1 MKPVLFD
8 FDGDGAADLSF
19 FGNPQDGT
27 FGLNAALQDAACAG
41 ALVLAASA
49 DAAGETGL
57 IGAPDMTIAGPN
69 GPMHANAVGIKFTI
83 FLEDGTPVRAAVQ
96 TQVSKDAFYVDFA
109 WDGIPNGAQIAAP
122 LDIEHGNTWANPL
135 ANREVDGVDHLSASF
150 VQGVDPNDCED
161 YRSPG
166 KSDVLIFT
174 TDVRVED
181 ASVSIK
187 VAQPGAGHDAVDQ
200 TRALHEYGTLL
211 DVRLANAQFDPGGAQ
226 ATDASASGYT
236 AFPDLDASAT
246 VSVVSGD
253 SASEV
258 EEAIDV
264 IVFDL
269 G

>member
-41 ALVLAASA
+41 ALVLAVSTA
-49 DAAGETGL
+49 AAGETGL
-57 IGAPDMTIAGPN
+57 IGAPDMRSAGPN
-69 GPMHANAVGIKFTI
+69 GPADADAVGIRFTI
-83 FLEDGTPVRAAVQ
+83 FVEDGTPVRAEAQ
-96 TQVSKDAFYVDFA
+96 TQVSKDAFHVDFA
-109 WDGIPNGAQIAAP
+109 WDGIPSAAQIAAP

-135 ANREVDGVDHLSASF
+135 ANREADGVDHLSASF
-150 VQGVDPNDCED
+150 VQDVDPNDYED

-166 KSDVLIFT
+166 NSDVLIFT
-174 TDVRVED
+174 TDVCVED
-181 ASVSIK
+181 ASVWIK

-200 TRALHEYGTLL
+200 TLALHECSTLL
-211 DVRLANAQFDPGGAQ
+211 DVCLTDAQSDSDGAQ
-226 ATDASASGYT
+226 TTDASASGYT

-253 SASEV
+253 SAPEV
-258 EEAIDV
+258 DEAIDV